1 MKTITLLTA
10 ILRSNTLFILFKS
23 YITPF
28 LFAIITLTSCSKDDD
43 DLNGAD
49 IAKLVGTYS
58 VADTDEN
65 GEIETYSISVS
76 KSKDGGVEISN
87 FGDIMYVP
95 VKGSINGNMFTI
107 PSQTFK
113 GKSMTIIISGHGTLN
128 GDKLNFDYIIE
139 TGSYLLEHSC
149 VASKNV

>member
-10 ILRSNTLFILFKS
+10 ILRSNTSSILFRS
-23 YITPF
+23 YITP
-28 LFAIITLTSCSKDDD
+28 LIFAIITLTSCSKDDD
-43 DLNGAD
+43 DLSGAD

-58 VADTDEN
+58 VTDTDEN
-65 GEIETYSISVS
+65 GDIENYSISVS

-128 GDKLNFDYIIE
+128 GDKLNFDYVIE

-149 VASKNV
+149 VANKNI

>member
-10 ILRSNTLFILFKS
+10 ILRSNASSILFRS
-23 YITPF
+23 YITP
-28 LFAIITLTSCSKDDD
+28 LIFAIITLTSCSKDDD
-43 DLNGAD
+43 DLSGAD

-58 VADTDEN
+58 VTDTDEN
-65 GEIETYSISVS
+65 GDIENYSISVS

-128 GDKLNFDYIIE
+128 GDKLNFDYVIE

-149 VASKNV
+149 VANKNI